1 FTVNNADLQF
11 LAQGQ
16 SVVQTYTVEVD
27 DNHGGSA
34 TQTVSITI
42 NGSEDAPSITAA
54 VASGSVTED
63 AHVAA
68 TESASGTIDFADVDL
83 IDTHTVSATPAAGGY
98 LGTFTP
104 TITNVSTGDGAGQVT
119 WNFTVNNADL
129 QFLAQGQS
137 VVQTY
142 TADPAQNPSDPATQT
157 VSITIN

>member
-1 FTVNNADLQF
+1 MSTAAGNSQVTWNFTVNNADLQF

-16 SVVQTYTVEVD
+16 SVVHTYTVEVD

-34 TQTVSITI
+34 TLSVSIPPP
-42 NGSEDAPSITAA
+42 GSALSPYTTLFRS
-54 VASGSVTED
+54 SGSVTED

-104 TITNVSTGDGAGQVT
+104 AITNVSTGDGAGQVT
-119 WNFTVNNADL
+119 WIVRAND
-129 QFLAQGQS
+129 
-137 VVQTY
+137 
-142 TADPAQNPSDPATQT
+142 
-157 VSITIN
+157 